1 MTKKI
6 DITYPEVY
14 SLSESLAILDKYK
27 SNLTDEQFDNI
38 KSVISSFA
46 IENMYLNEKDIL
58 DGIKIQKSE
67 ATADE
72 LIANQKRTWG
82 IL

>member
-27 SNLTDEQFDNI
+27 SN
-38 KSVISSFA
+38 
-46 IENMYLNEKDIL
+46 
-58 DGIKIQKSE
+58 
-67 ATADE
+67 
-72 LIANQKRTWG
+72 KRTWG